1 MNTLP
6 VWGITTAILASTVDA
21 ANGVV
26 ACILTVRHVVVNV
39 SADGTV
45 IFIATVCCFPS
56 PK

>member
-1 MNTLP
+1 M
-6 VWGITTAILASTVDA
+6 LASTVDA

-45 IFIATVCCFPS
+45 IFIATVCCFPKASNS